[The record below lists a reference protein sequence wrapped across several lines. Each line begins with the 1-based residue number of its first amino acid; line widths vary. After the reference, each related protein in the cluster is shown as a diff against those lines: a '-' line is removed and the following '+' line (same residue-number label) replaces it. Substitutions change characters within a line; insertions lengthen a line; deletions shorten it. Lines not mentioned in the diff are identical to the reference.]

1 MGRAERR
8 RERTGLGGAGEE
20 LRGGERGR
28 GLGGEKTG
36 LGGAGE
42 AGEVVRSNGEVV
54 RSNGEVVW
62 V

>member
-1 MGRAERR
+1 M
-8 RERTGLGGAGEE
+8 
-20 LRGGERGR
+20 
-28 GLGGEKTG
+28 GGEKTG

-54 RSNGEVVW
+54 RSNGEVVRSNGEVVW